1 VSQVFSSPLFGIAVT
16 VIAYV
21 IGTGAHKRWN
31 WAHGLVVT
39 CGMLVALILVARR
52 AGWFTYEDYRKGGD
66 VVAFFL
72 GPATVAL
79 GVPMYKRAREIRAH
93 LWAVVL
99 SVVAGSATGI
109 ASSVLMVKGVGGSR
123 AVVLSMAPKSVT
135 TPISM
140 EVSRMLGGVP
150 ELTAVLTV
158 LAGLIGSVVGPWVL
172 RRVGVKNDLAVGA
185 AMGMSSHGI
194 GTARM
199 IRESELAGGVSGL
212 SMALSGI
219 ITSVMAAAVR
229 GGLG

>member
-1 VSQVFSSPLFGIAVT
+1 MNAVFSSPLFGIAIT

-21 IGTGAHKRWN
+21 IGTGAHRRWD

-39 CGMLVALILVARR
+39 CGMLIALVLMAERF
-52 AGWFTYEDYRKGGD
+52 GWFTYAQYKVGGD

-93 LWAVVL
+93 LGAVVL

-109 ASSVLMVKGVGGSR
+109 ASSVLMVKAVHGSR

-140 EVSRMLGGVP
+140 EVSRMIGGSP

-158 LAGLIGSVVGPWVL
+158 LAGLMGCVVGPWVV
-172 RRVGVKNDLAVGA
+172 RRVGVRGDRAVGA

-212 SMALSGI
+212 SMALAGI
-219 ITSVMAAAVR
+219 VTSVMAAAIR
-229 GGLG
+229 AWL